1 MLLASIQPPLAGW
14 AYQALHIPDGY
25 LAPAFSIAL
34 LAIALIWLAFDI
46 RAFGR
51 QLNQRMVPL
60 VALFAAFVFVI
71 MMFNVPLVGGTTG
84 HAIGA
89 TISAIVLGP
98 AGAAL
103 AVSIALLIQALFF
116 GDGGILAWGANVLLM
131 ALIMPHVAHF
141 IYKALS
147 GAAAIQ
153 SGRRLIAAFVAGW
166 ASLSLVAGLTGIV
179 LGLQPILFRAA
190 DGTPLYAPFP
200 LTVAVPAMLIPHLL
214 VASVI
219 EGLVSAGIVWFLQ
232 RSNPA
237 LLSLGA
243 PGATGAA
250 AATSARWQPLASLLA
265 ILIVLSPLGLLAGG
279 AAWGE
284 WATEEIEALVGF
296 VPAGMEATT
305 TWSGPLPEYEI
316 AGLSPTVSYILSA
329 LIGCALVGLTVWLV
343 GRFITRRSITAEPVA
358 ATIEP
363 KK

>member
-1 MLLASIQPPLAGW
+1 MLLASVQLPLGDW
-14 AYQALHIPDGY
+14 VHQNMHIPDGY
-25 LAPAFSIAL
+25 LAPVFSLGLLVIAMV
-34 LAIALIWLAFDI
+34 WLAYDLRVFS
-46 RAFGR
+46 R

-60 VALFAAFVFVI
+60 VALFSAFVFVI
-71 MMFNVPLVGGTTG
+71 MMFNVPLIGGTTG

-141 IYKALS
+141 IYKAFS
-147 GAAAIQ
+147 GASAIQ
-153 SGRRLIAAFVAGW
+153 SGRRVVAAFVAGW
-166 ASLSLVAGLTGIV
+166 ASLSLVAGLAGI
-179 LGLQPILFRAA
+179 LFGLQPVLFRAA
-190 DGTPLYAPFP
+190 DGAPLYAPFP
-200 LTVAVPAMLIPHLL
+200 LAIAVPAMLIPHML
-214 VASVI
+214 VASVV

-232 RSNPA
+232 RTNPA
-237 LLSLGA
+237 LLGIGA
-243 PGATGAA
+243 PGAAGAGP
-250 AATSARWQPLASLLA
+250 ATSARWQPLAILLA
-265 ILIVLSPLGLLAGG
+265 ALIVLSPLGLLAGG

-284 WATEEIEALVGF
+284 WATEEIEELVGF

-329 LIGCALVGLTVWLV
+329 LIGCAMIGLAVWLV
-343 GRFITRRSITAEPVA
+343 GRAIARKPTVEPATAR
-358 ATIEP
+358 IE
-363 KK
+363 KQ

>member
-1 MLLASIQPPLAGW
+1 MLLASIRPPLADW
-14 AYQALHIPDGY
+14 VHQNMHIPDGY
-25 LAPAFSIAL
+25 LAPVFSLGLLVIAL
-34 LAIALIWLAFDI
+34 AWLAFDI
-46 RAFGR
+46 RTFSR

-60 VALFAAFVFVI
+60 VALFSAFVFVI
-71 MMFNVPLVGGTTG
+71 MMFNVPLIGGTTG

-89 TISAIVLGP
+89 TIAAIVLGP

-141 IYKALS
+141 IYKALA
-147 GAAAIQ
+147 GASAIQ
-153 SGRRLIAAFVAGW
+153 SGRRVVAAFVAGW
-166 ASLSLVAGLTGIV
+166 ASLSLIAGLAGI
-179 LGLQPILFRAA
+179 LFGLQPVLFRAA

-200 LTVAVPAMLIPHLL
+200 LTIALPAMLIPHML

-232 RSNPA
+232 RTNPA

-243 PGATGAA
+243 PEVGTATN
-250 AATSARWQPLASLLA
+250 ARWQPLAILLA
-265 ILIVLSPLGLLAGG
+265 VLIVLSPLGLLAGG

-284 WATEEIEALVGF
+284 WATEEIEAMVGF

-329 LIGCALVGLTVWLV
+329 LIGCALVGLAVWLV
-343 GRFITRRSITAEPVA
+343 GRAIARKPTAEP
-358 ATIEP
+358 ATASI
-363 KK
+363 KKP

>member
-1 MLLASIQPPLAGW
+1 MLLASIQPPLVDW
-14 AYQALHIPDGY
+14 IHQNMHIPDGY
-25 LAPAFSIAL
+25 LAPAFAIGLLVVAL
-34 LAIALIWLAFDI
+34 VWLAVDI

-71 MMFNVPLVGGTTG
+71 MMFNVPLIGGTTG

-89 TISAIVLGP
+89 TIAAIVLGP

-131 ALIMPHVAHF
+131 ALIMSHVAYF
-141 IYKALS
+141 IYNALS
-147 GAAAIQ
+147 GSAPIQ
-153 SGRRLIAAFVAGW
+153 SGRRIVAAFVAGW
-166 ASLSLVAGLTGIV
+166 ASLSLIAGLAGV
-179 LGLQPILFRAA
+179 LLGLQPILFRAA

-200 LTVAVPAMLIPHLL
+200 LTISVPAMLIPHML

-219 EGLVSAGIVWFLQ
+219 EGLAAAGIVWFLQ

-237 LLSLGA
+237 LLSMGA
-243 PGATGAA
+243 PSAAGGVAGAT
-250 AATSARWQPLASLLA
+250 RWQPLAILLA
-265 ILIVLSPLGLLAGG
+265 VLVVLSPLGLLAGG

-284 WATEEIEALVGF
+284 WATDEIEQMVGY
-296 VPAGMEATT
+296 VPAGMQATT
-305 TWSGPLPEYEI
+305 AWSAPLPDYGI
-316 AGLSPTVSYILSA
+316 AGLSPTAAYILSA
-329 LIGCALVGLTVWLV
+329 LIGCLLVGLAVGFI
-343 GRFITRRSITAEPVA
+343 GRFIARRPAPVEQA
-358 ATIEP
+358 RAVET